1 MLGFLKTLKNRGRK
15 FVFGNRG
22 RWEESGEKRKMIGD
36 QKRKLL
42 GKIKNRLGLALFGQR
57 STKNPNGTRKN
68 ARTFLGRGKNWI
80 ERRLGLNRSRNNT
93 ARNAAAR
100 AAWEAEVD
108 AAERGEAEALFPVRR
123 RGLVLTGDYPSPPSL
138 TPPLYPSEDEG
149 IPAPVPLRARLGWS
163 PNFRPPLPLGPPPPR
178 RSSKR
183 R

>member
-15 FVFGNRG
+15 FVFGHRG

-108 AAERGEAEALFPVRR
+108 AAERGEAEALFPFPR
-123 RGLVLTGDYPSPPSL
+123 RGLVLTRDYPP
-138 TPPLYPSEDEG
+138 PPLYPSEDEG
-149 IPAPVPLRARLGWS
+149 IPALVPLGARLGWS
-163 PNFRPPLPLGPPPPR
+163 PYFRPPLPLGPPPQR
-178 RSSKR
+178 RR
-183 R
+183 ILR